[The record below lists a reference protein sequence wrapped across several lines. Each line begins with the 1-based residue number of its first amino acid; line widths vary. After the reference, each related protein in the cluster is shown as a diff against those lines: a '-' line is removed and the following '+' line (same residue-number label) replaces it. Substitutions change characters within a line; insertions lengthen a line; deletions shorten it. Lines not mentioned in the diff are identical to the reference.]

1 MIIGIDPGKKGGI
14 GVLTNEGKFMEG
26 HKMPDL
32 YEINSALA
40 GIMCRHGYNDIHVW
54 IEEPFHRASDGRTS
68 VFTMGVNYGILL
80 KSVNMFGIG
89 PEFVKPNV
97 WKSAFKLSK
106 DKTKSVK
113 LCEYLF
119 PDSKDFLHG
128 KKGGI
133 LDGVAEGILIAE
145 YGRRKIMRRLD
156 QRFRT

>member
-14 GVLTNEGKFMEG
+14 GVLTDKGKFVEG

-32 YEINSALA
+32 YEISSTLA
-40 GIMCRHGYNDIHVW
+40 GIMYRYRDDAMHVW

-80 KSVNMFGIG
+80 KSVNMFSIE

-106 DKTKSVK
+106 NKTKSIK

-119 PDSKDFLHG
+119 PDSKDFIHG

-145 YGRRKIMRRLD
+145 YGRQKIMRRLD